1 MSRKLTIEEQV
12 LREERKIAKNDRGVN
27 AAKSEGM
34 KIPFIVLGS
43 LVYAIGMNY
52 FLRPLN
58 LYSGG
63 MMGYAQLIADLL
75 ARAGLNF
82 GGFNISGI
90 LYYVLNVPAI
100 VIAMTKMRRRF
111 IIKTIIAVTSVT
123 VLLSLLPIPKA
134 PVLED
139 NLANVMIAGLI
150 CGAGI
155 GIILW
160 TGACDGGM
168 NIIGMLLIAIR
179 GKGSVGQVSLASNI
193 ILYSVMLFLFDIPT
207 VIYSLIYS
215 VFNSIAADRIH
226 TQNISSQV
234 MVITK
239 LEDTEAMEIEVMG
252 RLNRGM
258 TEINAS
264 GIFTGDAVKIF
275 IIFISKYE
283 SGRLRAIIR
292 SYDPK
297 AFIVE
302 TEGVHIDG
310 HFLRK
315 LT

>member
-1 MSRKLTIEEQV
+1 MSKKLSIEERV
-12 LREERKIAKNDRGVN
+12 LKEERKIEKRDHGAN
-27 AAKSEGM
+27 AARSEGL

-43 LVYAIGMNY
+43 FIYAIGMNY

-63 MMGYAQLIADLL
+63 MMGYAQLAADLL
-75 ARAGLNF
+75 ARAGLAF
-82 GGFNISGI
+82 GGFNVSGV
-90 LYYVLNVPAI
+90 LYYLFNIPAI
-100 VIAMTKMRRRF
+100 LVAMKKMRRRF
-111 IIKTIIAVTSVT
+111 IIKTVIAVTSVT
-123 VLLSLLPIPKA
+123 VLLSMVPIPTA
-134 PVLED
+134 PILED
-139 NLANVMIAGLI
+139 TLANTMIAGLI

-193 ILYSVMLFLFDIPT
+193 VLYGVMLFLFDIPT

-215 VFNSIAADRIH
+215 VFNSFAADRIH
-226 TQNISSQV
+226 TQNISSEV

-239 LEDTEAMEIEVMG
+239 LENTEAMEIEVMS

-264 GIFTGDAVKIF
+264 GLFTGDAVKIF

-283 SGRLRAIIR
+283 SNRLRAIIR
-292 SYDPK
+292 SHDPR